1 MQTDMQGIQV
11 LTLSLTGC
19 VILDK
24 PLKINGLSFPI
35 CKISASS
42 PGFPGSTGVKNLLAD
57 AGDVGLI
64 PWVRKIPWSRRWQP
78 TLIFLIEISMDR
90 GAWWA
95 TVHRVLK
102 ELDTTAQHART
113 TVRPALN

>member
-11 LTLSLTGC
+11 LTLSPTGC

-42 PGFPGSTGVKNLLAD
+42 LGFPGGTGVKNLLA

-64 PWVRKIPWSRRWQP
+64 SWVRKIPWSRKWQP
-78 TLIFLIEISMDR
+78 TLIFLIDISTDR

-95 TVHRVLK
+95 TVHRVLR

-113 TVRPALN
+113 TVPPALN